1 MPELITGP
9 GITEFFRHGFEHT
22 AWRLESRRAYG
33 VASETEALQ
42 AFMRGED
49 VSDPGRPWLGMVR
62 EQVKQGK
69 RIERVRVVD
78 EPPTDYQ
85 RFLLADVE
93 DSIAAGEDIRFLW
106 RSDAETAGL
115 PSRDFWVFDSR
126 LLGRF
131 HFDGDRSLGMELFD
145 GESAVLAA
153 CQIRDAA
160 WHFAAPYTLFQSQVA
175 SRM

>member
-115 PSRDFWVFDSR
+115 PSRDFWVFDSHCSAASISTAT
-126 LLGRF
+126 GRSKWSCSTASP
-131 HFDGDRSLGMELFD
+131 RSSRRAKFVMRHG
-145 GESAVLAA
+145 
-153 CQIRDAA
+153 
-160 WHFAAPYTLFQSQVA
+160 TSQPRTRCF
-175 SRM
+175 SPR